1 MPVVVIMHNAQFE
14 PFGEPVA
21 HRPWDAPV
29 RAGRADPGRLLRRSG
44 VGMFWALV
52 VGVVAAR
59 AVYFDPDLLGKLG
72 NVAALSKRLYAVFV

>member
-1 MPVVVIMHNAQFE
+1 MHNAQFE

-21 HRPWDAPV
+21 HRPWDAPA
-29 RAGRADPGRLLRRSG
+29 RAGRADPSRLLRRSG

-72 NVAALSKRLYAVFV
+72 NVAALSRYLYAILV

>member
-1 MPVVVIMHNAQFE
+1 MHNAQFE

-21 HRPWDAPV
+21 HCPWDVPA
-29 RAGRADPGRLLRRSG
+29 RAGQADPGRLLRRSG

-59 AVYFDPDLLGKLG
+59 AVYFDPDLLGELG
-72 NVAALSKRLYAVFV
+72 NIATLSKRLYAVFV

>member
-1 MPVVVIMHNAQFE
+1 MHDAQFE

-21 HRPWDAPV
+21 RRLWDTPALT
-29 RAGRADPGRLLRRSG
+29 GRADPGRLLRRSG

-59 AVYFDPDLLGKLG
+59 AVYFDPGILEKLG
-72 NVAALSKRLYAVFV
+72 NFAEFSKRLYAALG

>member
-1 MPVVVIMHNAQFE
+1 MHDDEFE

-21 HRPWDAPV
+21 RRLSDAP
-29 RAGRADPGRLLRRSG
+29 ALSGRADPGRLLLRSG

-59 AVYFDPDLLGKLG
+59 AIYFDPGLFGKLG
-72 NVAALSKRLYAVFV
+72 EVANFSKRLFAVFV